1 VPDWNQRVVCRAN
14 VPREERSRGLLS
26 VGESEF
32 EENGSKGKPYTSA
45 SLRKGSLYVGT
56 SVWHRDAQAIAN
68 SCWEGISVH
77 HDLERLDYT
86 PAPMGSRRNHPIN
99 QNLSRMGF

>member
-32 EENGSKGKPYTSA
+32 EENGSEGKPYTSA
-45 SLRKGSLYVGT
+45 SYAEGLVVCGNLNVAPRRAGDCQLVLG
-56 SVWHRDAQAIAN
+56 RDLTA
-68 SCWEGISVH
+68 
-77 HDLERLDYT
+77 
-86 PAPMGSRRNHPIN
+86 
-99 QNLSRMGF
+99 